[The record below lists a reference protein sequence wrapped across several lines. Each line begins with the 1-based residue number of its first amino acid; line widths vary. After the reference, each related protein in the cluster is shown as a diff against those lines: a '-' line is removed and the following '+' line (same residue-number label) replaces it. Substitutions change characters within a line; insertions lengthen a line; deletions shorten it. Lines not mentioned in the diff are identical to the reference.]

1 MEFPVRSTPFLLM
14 TAALLAS
21 SGAALAAEPIAQDM
35 PLRVCADPGNMPLSN
50 KAGEGFQNKIAEI
63 IAKGIGARLEYYWY
77 PYYGR
82 GLARS
87 TINSDHCDVLM
98 DVPSD
103 YEQALA
109 TKPYF
114 KSTFVL
120 AYRHDRN
127 HPITTLDDPILQG
140 WKIGVLQSSPAR
152 VALREHGILENTEV
166 KYVFYDSTFNP
177 DDHPGKQVEDVVAG
191 KLDAVETWGPI
202 AGYYAKKQNAP
213 IDVVPMNTLDDSVPL
228 EFMMSFGVRRADKDL
243 KARLDKAFED
253 NKVAIQAVLESYGVP
268 LLKCPDCVVSG
279 DLAVHGPYSK
289 LEAANVEA
297 RKDHPESSASELA
310 AAKTRISEGA
320 NPSQEL
326 ADAVV
331 GNDPG
336 RVKWLLDHKANVN
349 EVAQLDY
356 NALQWAVRE
365 GHVEIA
371 RILLDHHAKV
381 DFADK
386 EGWTP
391 LMSAVWRNNPD
402 MAKLLIDKGAKVNA
416 YNDKGISAL
425 YIAITYGDFD
435 MVQTLVAKGA
445 DVNAVNQAG
454 YTPIM
459 FATAKSAEGVL
470 DLLIKKGAN
479 VRTANKAG
487 ITSLMLAAAENN
499 DFRVKRL
506 LAAGADPAAKDS
518 KGQSA
523 LDIARG
529 KGNTGIV
536 EILSKNS

>member
-1 MEFPVRSTPFLLM
+1 VRSTFRLLI
-14 TAALLAS
+14 TSALLCS
-21 SGAALAAEPIAQDM
+21 SGVVVAAEAVQTESA

-50 KAGEGFQNKIAEI
+50 KDGEGFQNKIAEI
-63 IAKGIGARLEYYWY
+63 LAKGMGTRLEYYWY

-87 TINSDHCDVLM
+87 TINANHCDVLM

-127 HPITTLDDPILQG
+127 HPVTSLDDPILQE

-166 KYVFYDSTFNP
+166 KYVFYDSTYNP
-177 DDHPGKQVEDVVAG
+177 NDHPGKQVEDVVAG

-202 AGYYAKKQNAP
+202 AGYYATKQNAP
-213 IDVVPMNTLDDSVPL
+213 LDLVPMNTLDDSVPL
-228 EFMMSFGVRRADKDL
+228 EFMMSLGVRRSDKEL

-253 NKVAIQAVLESYGVP
+253 NKDAIKAVLMSYGVP
-268 LLKCPDCVVSG
+268 LLKCTECVVSG
-279 DLAVHGPYSK
+279 DLPIHGPYSK

-297 RKDHPESSASELA
+297 RKDHPESSAIELA

-320 NPSQEL
+320 NPTQEL

-331 GNDPG
+331 GNDPA
-336 RVKWLLDHKANVN
+336 RVKWLLDHKAKVD
-349 EVAQLDY
+349 EVAELDY
-356 NALQWAVRE
+356 NALQGAVRD
-365 GHVEIA
+365 GHVGIA
-371 RILLDHHAKV
+371 RILLDHHANV

-402 MAKLLIDKGAKVNA
+402 MAKLLIEKGAKLST
-416 YNDKGISAL
+416 YNVKGMSAL
-425 YIAITYGDFD
+425 FIAITYGDFD
-435 MVQTLVAKGA
+435 MVETLVARGA
-445 DVNAVNQAG
+445 DVNAMNQAG

-479 VRTANKAG
+479 VRAANKAG
-487 ITSLMLAAAENN
+487 ITSLMLAAAGNN
-499 DFRVKRL
+499 DARVKRL
-506 LAAGADPAAKDS
+506 LAAGADKSAKDS
-518 KGQSA
+518 KGQNA
-523 LDIARG
+523 LDIARD
-529 KGNTGIV
+529 KGNTGVV